1 MNYDG
6 YPEYRQLHG
15 DFEHAVSVLDLLF
28 NTGPDALRYLR
39 RTSSPAAVLAEA
51 SALPT

>member
-6 YPEYRQLHG
+6 YPEYKQLHG

-28 NTGPDALRYLR
+28 NTGPNALRYLR
-39 RTSSPAAVLAEA
+39 RTSSLTAAKEA
-51 SALPT
+51 SVIST